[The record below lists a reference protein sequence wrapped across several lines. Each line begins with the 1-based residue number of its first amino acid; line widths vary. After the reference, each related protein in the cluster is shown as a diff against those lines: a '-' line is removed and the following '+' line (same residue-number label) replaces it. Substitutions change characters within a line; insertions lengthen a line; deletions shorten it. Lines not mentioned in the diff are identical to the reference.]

1 MPPRFLLRLQ
11 LPVLLRLAPLQLGP
25 LKELL
30 NQKFLVGPRDEVLQP
45 LEQLRFRELVP

>member
-1 MPPRFLLRLQ
+1 MPPHFLLESR
-11 LPVLLRLAPLQLGP
+11 LPVLLRLALLQLGP

-30 NQKFLVGPRDEVLQP
+30 NQKFLVDLRGEVLQP